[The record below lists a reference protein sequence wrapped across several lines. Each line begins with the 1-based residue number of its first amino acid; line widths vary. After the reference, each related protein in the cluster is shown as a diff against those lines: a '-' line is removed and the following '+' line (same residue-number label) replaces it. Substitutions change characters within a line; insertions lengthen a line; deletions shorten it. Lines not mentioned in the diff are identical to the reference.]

1 MSILSVPEI
10 IELGDI
16 STSLALNYQANGAL
30 FGPRKTYT
38 APTTIATVT
47 DALRWGWASNPDV
60 TEVAASATLTVD
72 SLGVTNS
79 GCYVYVNE
87 PTRQIELGY
96 YEQQVTDTTTSI
108 YAQSLANVLSAN
120 TYGYVISVN
129 NSTITVTAPPGL
141 GALMNGRDLIPSPDS
156 PLTIS
161 ATLFS
166 GGVTQYTN
174 TAVRGVA
181 NYLYWLCGQF
191 ALEGQYII
199 TGVGG
204 GSVVPI
210 NPSATPV
217 PLDFEVTQSSFIS
230 EGQSS
235 VSIPNFIG
243 YNLLFVRNNVPQS
256 IIDLGGSYFSWNKTT
271 GFFTCYPAA
280 AAGELFQLYPFI

>member
-47 DALRWGWASNPDV
+47 DALRWGWAGNPDV
-60 TEVAASATLTVD
+60 TEVPATATLIVD
-72 SLGVTNS
+72 SLGSVGSECN
-79 GCYVYVNE
+79 VYVDE
-87 PTRQIELGY
+87 PLGQIILGSY
-96 YEQQVTDTTTSI
+96 TQLVTDTTTSI
-108 YAQSLANVLSAN
+108 YAQSLASALSAN
-120 TYGYVISVN
+120 TYGYVIAVN
-129 NSTITVTAPPGL
+129 NSTITITARPGL
-141 GALMNGRDLIPSPDS
+141 GALMNGRNLDAATDLSLIVSTTS
-156 PLTIS
+156 
-161 ATLFS
+161 FS
-166 GGVTQYTN
+166 GGVTSYTN
-174 TAVRGVA
+174 TSARGVA

-210 NPSATPV
+210 NPSATPT
-217 PLDFEVTQSSFIS
+217 PLDFEVTASSFIS

-256 IIDLGGSYFSWNKTT
+256 IVDLGGSYFSWNKTT
-271 GFFTCYPAA
+271 GIFTCYPAA